1 MPELTGNAASGTP
14 TWVDLGIPDPARAM
28 DFYGALFGWEFAVG
42 PPEAGGYTMCLLHG
56 RPVAAL
62 MRNDDPGATSFWWN
76 LYFATDDCD
85 DTAARIGD
93 AGGTIIAAPM
103 DVMDQG
109 RMAIATDPTGGQFGL
124 WQGRAHTGARI
135 VNEPGSLFWNELV
148 TPDGD
153 TALTF
158 YEKVFGYELESVPD
172 PDFDY
177 TGLKVGDRMVAGL
190 YPVPEAPA
198 AWSVY
203 FAVEDA
209 DAAARRAIEAGGTA
223 QAPFDSPYGRI
234 SVITDPAGAEFRVM
248 TSTET
253 GTVSAPSAAASD
265 TAEAAPEPAPEPSSE
280 PAPEPSP
287 GTPSDGTAETPQS

>member
-14 TWVDLGIPDPARAM
+14 TWVDLGIPDPGRAM
-28 DFYGALFGWEFAVG
+28 DFYGALFGWEFEVG
-42 PPEAGGYTMCLLHG
+42 PPETGGYTMCLLRG
-56 RPVAAL
+56 EPVAAL
-62 MRNDDPGATSFWWN
+62 MRNHDPDATSFWWN

-85 DTAARIGD
+85 DTAARVGD

-103 DVMDQG
+103 DVMEQG

-124 WQGRAHTGARI
+124 WQGRAHTGSRI

-148 TPDGD
+148 TPDSD

-177 TGLKVGDRMVAGL
+177 TALKVGGRSVAGL

-209 DAAARRAIEAGGTA
+209 DAAAHRAAEAGGTA

-253 GTVSAPSAAASD
+253 SEEATADTTAGITTD
-265 TAEAAPEPAPEPSSE
+265 TA
-280 PAPEPSP
+280 
-287 GTPSDGTAETPQS
+287 AETAGF